1 MPLSFLDLFATRPTI
16 LRGSKFTGAL
26 FVVALFVQATFAQDA
41 SVDTGFAGNWAR
53 EYQTPA
59 INGINRLNARNTMY
73 SYADVDSAL
82 ANKRND
88 SPFYQS
94 LNGDWKF
101 ADQMTHDYVR
111 PQENGNHTECR
122 WMSVAGDDGVGIF
135 ASQYS
140 TTKASEPFSFS
151 VWPYTYENLQKAK
164 HTNELKPAESLT
176 ANIDYDQMGVGGDNS
191 WTLKALP
198 LEKYR
203 LNLGKIAWV
212 FRLSSSKK

>member
-1 MPLSFLDLFATRPTI
+1 VKNERAVESIFELPGGKGKLT
-16 LRGSKFTGAL
+16 
-26 FVVALFVQATFAQDA
+26 VTFAEGKYGSGV
-41 SVDTGFAGNWAR
+41 SVWSVLERNMDKCPLMPRFGFQTTVPKAFSKT
-53 EYQTPA
+53 EYFGRGPFE
-59 INGINRLNARNTMY
+59 N
-73 SYADVDSAL
+73 YADRKSGAMIGV
-82 ANKRND
+82 
-88 SPFYQS
+88 YQS
-94 LNGDWKF
+94 PS
-101 ADQMTHDYVR
+101 DQMTHDYVR

-140 TTKASEPFSFS
+140 TIKASEPFSFS
-151 VWPYTYENLQKAK
+151 VWPYTYENLKKAE

-176 ANIDYDQMGVGGDNS
+176 VNIDYDQMGVGGDNS